1 VFQAD
6 GFATK
11 QDYQKAHGSDLY
23 MTDTDKYDQI
33 CKARPAPAWRYPA
46 KQSLMHL
53 LGTHARRAGGYYDA
67 CEVSAP
73 AAARRAAALHA
84 QYWRRHV
91 RSACVAACASCRGSR
106 SAGATASYGALV
118 GRARG
123 AGLGRGG
130 SGCARALGASR
141 ARGAAQVEPFSRA
154 LRELDVDCMVN
165 GRRRDHG
172 FDRAHLEARLAEPRA
187 GYWWFC
193 GAVPQAEEHADM
205 SESLQWG
212 WGVGAHAVAGKG
224 GGRP

>member
-33 CKARPAPAWRYPA
+33 CKARPAPAWRSPA

-53 LGTHARRAGGYYDA
+53 LGTHARRPGGYYDA

-130 SGCARALGASR
+130 SGCARALGASC

-154 LRELDVDCMVN
+154 LRELNVDCMVN

-187 GYWWFC
+187 GAWWLC
-193 GAVPQAEEHADM
+193 GAVPPGGGACRYERVNTV
-205 SESLQWG
+205 
-212 WGVGAHAVAGKG
+212 GVGG
-224 GGRP
+224 GGACCGREGW